1 MTTQSVTPEFSFK
14 AENRRR
20 NRLLMRQMF
29 ANPSLLFG
37 LAVLLTLILIVL
49 FGQRWGSYDPYLVA
63 QSARPYYNSELKEM
77 VSPPFEP
84 SDEFPLGS
92 DQWGNDLLS
101 LLLYGARMTLVAGIY
116 ITLARVAL
124 GTLLGALAGWTEGR
138 LLDRTIKGLSE
149 LISSVPVLLS
159 SLIIIYAL
167 NIENGLWVFL
177 VALSTVGWTETAQ
190 LVRSEVMR
198 IRKREFVLAA
208 ESIGLT
214 RLQIAIRHIL
224 PNIMPYIL
232 VLTALEMSA
241 VLLLLAEL
249 GFLGT
254 YIGGSSLYIPDAMSS
269 QVFHLAEVPEWGAL
283 IAQSVGYIRSAPYIL
298 LAPALAFFIAIAGL
312 NALGEG
318 MRWLFDRWPMSMA
331 LLLRKRIVVI
341 AVVFVALSAYVISFT
356 GPKTSYLRVAK
367 SFEVNNAQF
376 HVAALRAIQATSD
389 DPAADIDL
397 YLEEAFQ
404 EMEIARGWKAHGFVS
419 DYHFS
424 YRISFADFKQ
434 EPRLFF
440 YGPAEAGGFVFSED
454 FNVVENEI
462 LASGDVFGQ
471 LVFVRHTFVN
481 EEDILGDYDFTGKI
495 PIVAARAI
503 SPGFA
508 ERVARRGA
516 VGLLVVIP
524 SSSSALAHQNSLLI
538 PDREENEDID
548 EITPIPIFRITAA
561 TANKILAG
569 EGLSAQTFGGPGWHI
584 KTLDTQISMSL
595 DIEKTA
601 STETHSTIGFI
612 GGYDTNLASEMV
624 VLYTAYDSQNP
635 SPQNFA
641 GTAMMLE
648 MARTWHQNNLDP
660 RRAIL
665 FVAWDGAEAGAPGAS
680 AFIGNPENFKNL
692 TGLASAVPR
701 PIMVWDLDLPT
712 NMQDDTLWVH
722 GASDAEMMELL
733 LDADQLID
741 SPLKFDL
748 LPLVD
753 SPSLSSADMLSI
765 DLPGLTLFREADTGE
780 MPLSAESLGERMQ
793 AYGESVSYT
802 VLNILRK
809 PKY

>member
-1 MTTQSVTPEFSFK
+1 MQKQPSTSEFSFK

-29 ANPSLLFG
+29 SNPSLLFG
-37 LAVLLTLILIVL
+37 LFVLLAMIMIVL

-63 QSARPYYNSELKEM
+63 QSARPYYDSELKEM

-84 SDEFPLGS
+84 SEEYLFGT

-101 LLLYGARMTLVAGIY
+101 LVLYGARMTLIAGVY

-138 LLDRTIKGLSE
+138 FLDRTIKSISD
-149 LISSVPVLLS
+149 LISSVPILLS

-198 IRKREFVLAA
+198 IRKREFVMAA

-214 RLQIAIRHIL
+214 RLQIAVRHIL

-232 VLTALEMSA
+232 VLAALEMSA

-254 YIGGSSLYIPDAMSS
+254 YIGGSSLYIPDVMSS

-298 LAPALAFFIAIAGL
+298 LVPALAFFIAIAGL

-331 LLLRKRIVVI
+331 LLLRKRIVLI
-341 AVVFVALSAYVISFT
+341 ALAFIALSAYVISFT
-356 GPKTSYLRVAK
+356 GPKTSYLRVAE
-367 SFEVNNAQF
+367 SFDVNNAVF
-376 HVAALRAIQATSD
+376 HVNALRAIQERSN
-389 DPAADIDL
+389 DPAGEIDL
-397 YLEEAFQ
+397 YIEEAFK

-424 YRISFADFKQ
+424 YQISFAEFQ
-434 EPRLFF
+434 SEPELFF
-440 YGPAEAGGFVFSED
+440 YGPKDAGAFTFTED
-454 FNVVENEI
+454 FNVVEDKA
-462 LASGDVFGQ
+462 LAGGEVFGQ
-471 LVFVRHTFVN
+471 LAFVRHTFIDELSV
-481 EEDILGDYDFTGKI
+481 IGDYDFTGKI
-495 PIVAARAI
+495 PVVMARAVTPEFAARA
-503 SPGFA
+503 S
-508 ERVARRGA
+508 ERGA
-516 VGLLVVIP
+516 VGVLMVVP
-524 SSSSALAHQNSLLI
+524 SSTKLARQESLLI
-538 PDREENEDID
+538 PDRDESDDAAE
-548 EITPIPIFRITAA
+548 EITPIPVFRITIE
-561 TANKILAG
+561 TANAILAG
-569 EGLSAQTFGGPGWHI
+569 EDMSVDTFREPGWHI
-584 KTLDTQISMSL
+584 KALDTQISMSL
-595 DIEKTA
+595 DIQKTD
-601 STETHSTIGFI
+601 SVQTHSTIGFM

-635 SPQNFA
+635 SPQNFS

-648 MARTWHQNNLDP
+648 IARTWHENNLDP

-680 AFIGNPENFKNL
+680 AFISNPENFKNL

-701 PIMVWDLDLPT
+701 PIMVWDLDLPEVL
-712 NMQDDTLWVH
+712 QDDTLWIH
-722 GASDAEMMELL
+722 GASDAEMLGLL
-733 LDADQLID
+733 TDAGSLTD

-748 LPLVD
+748 LPLTE
-753 SPSLSSADMLSI
+753 SPSLRSADMLSI
-765 DLPGLTLFREADTGE
+765 DLPGLGLLQEADSGNT
-780 MPLSAESLGERMQ
+780 PLSDETLGERMQ
-793 AYGESVSYT
+793 AYAESVSYT
-802 VLNILRK
+802 VLNILRR